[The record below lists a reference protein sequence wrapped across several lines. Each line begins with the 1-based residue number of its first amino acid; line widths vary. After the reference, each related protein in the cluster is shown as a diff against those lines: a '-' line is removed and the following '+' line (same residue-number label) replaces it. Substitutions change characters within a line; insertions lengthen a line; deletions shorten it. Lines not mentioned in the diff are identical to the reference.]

1 MNDCYEDEKGVLP
14 GKLSGVRV
22 LPFECNDRPMYAVWN
37 EDTASEVELQREL
50 HLYPFSSDPR
60 FLFIEQSTWDCI
72 FGTPKGL
79 ELADKPR
86 KDFNQIN
93 ESISKDSKHNPKTPS
108 YKLEYA
114 AYISLVLAIVSLAVY
129 LVISST
135 KSIIG
140 FPKVVLCALPCL
152 FFTLSIVFVFIG
164 HWYFDFHPKKLER
177 CAFIARR
184 IAHNVVSQYA
194 GRGNGDYEIEF
205 YLPCVESVIVV
216 LIYGIIKPIQV
227 VSEEEILDQ
236 VMIILSGPTYDL
248 QNLLYTEHINYSKI
262 AKEME
267 VIGKHSK
274 SYLGH
279 VSELAHQIIAAYL
292 EKR

>member
-1 MNDCYEDEKGVLP
+1 MNDCYEDKKGVLT

-93 ESISKDSKHNPKTPS
+93 ESKSKDSKHNPKTPS

-135 KSIIG
+135 KSIMG

-152 FFTLSIVFVFIG
+152 FFALSIVFVFLAFR
-164 HWYFDFHPKKLER
+164 YFDFHPGKLEQ
-177 CAFIARR
+177 CLGNARR
-184 IAHNVVSQYA
+184 IAHNVVSSYS
-194 GRGNGDYEIEF
+194 RPRKDYEIEF
-205 YLPCVESVIVV
+205 LLPCVESVIVI
-216 LIYGIIKPIQV
+216 LIFGIIKPIQV
-227 VSEEEILDQ
+227 VSEKEILEQ
-236 VMIILSGPTYDL
+236 VIIILSRPAFDF
-248 QNLLYTEHINYSKI
+248 QNLLYTEHINFSKI
-262 AKEME
+262 GKEMD
-267 VIGKHSK
+267 VIRKHSK
-274 SYLGH
+274 SYLDRA
-279 VSELAHQIIAAYL
+279 SELALKIIA
-292 EKR
+292 EHMETI